1 MFNNILVVCV
11 GNICR
16 SPTAERLLQRY
27 HPELKV
33 ESAGLG
39 ALVGKGADP
48 TAISVAA
55 EHQLSLEG
63 HCARQIS
70 RSLCRNYD
78 LILTMEKRHI
88 ERLCEM
94 APEMRGK
101 VMLFG
106 HWDNECEIPDPY
118 RKSRETFAA
127 VYTLLERSARQWAP
141 GIERRAGIRMTEKVK
156 QHAAPVTGSD
166 EIDIGRLV
174 GTVIEARWW
183 VIGITAVFA
192 LCAVVYTF
200 FATPIYSADALVQI
214 EQNSGNSL
222 VQDIGSALANKPPAS
237 DAEIQLIRS
246 RLVLGK
252 TVDDLDLDIA
262 VSKNTFP
269 IFGAGWDRL
278 MGRQNETVKVTT
290 FNRPKEMADQV
301 FTLNVLDDKN
311 YTLSSD
317 GGFSARGQAGQMLKK
332 EGVTLMVEAIHARP
346 GSEFTVT
353 KYSTLGM
360 INQLQNSLTVTE
372 NGKDAGVLSLT
383 YTGEDREQIRD
394 ILNSIARNY
403 QEQNIE
409 RKSAEASKSLA
420 FLAQQ
425 LPEVRSRLDVAENKL
440 NAFRQDKDSVDLPL
454 EAKAVLDSMVNIDAQ
469 LNELTFKEAEISKL
483 YTKVH
488 PAYRTLLEKRQA
500 LEDEKA
506 KLNGRVTAMPK
517 TQQEIVRLTR
527 DVESGQQ
534 VYMQLLNKEQEL
546 KITEASTVG
555 DVRIVDPAIT
565 QPGVLKP
572 KKGLIILGAIILGL
586 MLSIVGV
593 LLRSLFNRGIESPQV
608 LEEHGISVYASIPLS
623 EWQKARD
630 SVKTI
635 KGVKRYKQSQ
645 LLAVGNPT
653 DLAIEAIRSL
663 RTSLHFAMMQAQ
675 NNVLMMTGVSP
686 SIGKTFVC
694 ANLAAVIS
702 QTNKR
707 VLLIDCDMRK
717 GYTHE
722 LLGTNNVNGL
732 SEILIGQGDITT
744 AAKPTS
750 IAKFDLIPRGQV
762 PPNPSELLMSER
774 FAELVNWASKNYDL
788 VLIDTPPILAVTDA
802 AIVGRHVGTTLMV
815 ARYAVN
821 TLKEVETSLSRFEQN
836 GIPVKGVI
844 LNSIFRRASAY
855 QDYGYY
861 EYEYKSDAK

>member
-1 MFNNILVVCV
+1 MTDHVRHSAASSE
-11 GNICR
+11 GN
-16 SPTAERLLQRY
+16 
-27 HPELKV
+27 
-33 ESAGLG
+33 
-39 ALVGKGADP
+39 
-48 TAISVAA
+48 
-55 EHQLSLEG
+55 
-63 HCARQIS
+63 
-70 RSLCRNYD
+70 
-78 LILTMEKRHI
+78 
-88 ERLCEM
+88 
-94 APEMRGK
+94 
-101 VMLFG
+101 
-106 HWDNECEIPDPY
+106 
-118 RKSRETFAA
+118 
-127 VYTLLERSARQWAP
+127 
-141 GIERRAGIRMTEKVK
+141 
-156 QHAAPVTGSD
+156 D
-166 EIDIGRLV
+166 EIDIGRLI

-183 VIGITAVFA
+183 VLGITALFA
-192 LCAVVYTF
+192 LAALVYVM
-200 FATPIYSADALVQI
+200 FATPIYSADAMVQI

-222 VQDIGSALANKPPAS
+222 VQDINSALSNKPPAS
-237 DAEIQLIRS
+237 QAEIQLITS

-252 TVDDLDLDIA
+252 TVDDLNLDIA
-262 VSKNTFP
+262 VQKNSFP

-278 MGRQNETVKVTT
+278 MGRANDTVSVTT
-290 FNRPKEMADQV
+290 FNLPKGTANDV
-301 FTLNVLDDKN
+301 FTLEVLGPKQ
-311 YTLSSD
+311 YELTSD
-317 GGFSARGQAGQMLKK
+317 AGFSARGEVGQPLNKNGVSITVSDIK
-332 EGVTLMVEAIHARP
+332 AAEG
-346 GSEFTVT
+346 SSFTVT

-360 INQLQNSLTVTE
+360 VNQLKNNLVVTE
-372 NGKDAGVLSLT
+372 NGKDSGVLSLT
-383 YTGEDREQIRD
+383 YTGEDRDQIRD
-394 ILNSIARNY
+394 ILNSITRNY
-403 QEQNIE
+403 LEQNVQ
-409 RKSAEASKSLA
+409 RKSEEAAKSLA
-420 FLAQQ
+420 FLAKQ
-425 LPEVRSRLDVAENKL
+425 LPEVRQNLDVAENKL

-483 YTKVH
+483 YTKAH

-500 LEDEKA
+500 LEDEKSR
-506 KLNGRVTAMPK
+506 LNDRVTAMPK

-534 VYMQLLNKEQEL
+534 VYMQLLNKQQEL

-555 DVRIVDPAIT
+555 DVRIVDPAIA
-565 QPGVLKP
+565 QPGIVKP
-572 KKGLIILGAIILGL
+572 KRALIILGAIILGL
-586 MLSIVGV
+586 LLSIVGV

-608 LEEHGISVYASIPLS
+608 LEEAGISVYASIPLS

-630 SVKTI
+630 NVQTT

-663 RTSLHFAMMQAQ
+663 RTSLHFAMMQAS

-732 SEILIGQGDITT
+732 SDILAGMGEVSQC
-744 AAKPTS
+744 AKPTS
-750 IAKFDLIPRGQV
+750 IPNFDLVPRGQV

-774 FAELVNWASKNYDL
+774 FTQLVEWASKNYDL

-802 AIVGRHVGTTLMV
+802 AVVGRHAGTTLMV

-836 GIPVKGVI
+836 GIQVKGVI
-844 LNSIFRRASAY
+844 LNSIFRRATGY

-861 EYEYKSDAK
+861 EYEYKSDKK

>member
-1 MFNNILVVCV
+1 
-11 GNICR
+11 
-16 SPTAERLLQRY
+16 
-27 HPELKV
+27 
-33 ESAGLG
+33 
-39 ALVGKGADP
+39 
-48 TAISVAA
+48 
-55 EHQLSLEG
+55 
-63 HCARQIS
+63 
-70 RSLCRNYD
+70 
-78 LILTMEKRHI
+78 
-88 ERLCEM
+88 
-94 APEMRGK
+94 
-101 VMLFG
+101 
-106 HWDNECEIPDPY
+106 
-118 RKSRETFAA
+118 
-127 VYTLLERSARQWAP
+127 
-141 GIERRAGIRMTEKVK
+141 MTEKVK
-156 QHAAPVTGSD
+156 QSAAPVTGND

-174 GTVIEARWW
+174 ATVVEARWW
-183 VIGITAVFA
+183 VLGITTAFA
-192 LCAVVYTF
+192 LCAAVYTL

-214 EQNSGNSL
+214 EQNTGNSL
-222 VQDIGSALANKPPAS
+222 VQDIGSALSNKPPAS
-237 DAEIQLIRS
+237 EAEIQLIQS

-252 TVDDLDLDIA
+252 TVDDLNLDIA
-262 VSKNTFP
+262 VTKDTFP

-278 MGRQNETVKVTT
+278 MGRQNETVNVTT
-290 FNRPKEMADQV
+290 FTLPKAMNEQT
-301 FTLNVLDDKN
+301 FTLNVLNDKS
-311 YTLSSD
+311 YQLVSD
-317 GGFSARGQAGQMLKK
+317 GGFSARGQVGKVL
-332 EGVTLMVEAIHARP
+332 EHDGVTMLVEAIHASP
-346 GSEFTVT
+346 ESQFTVS
-353 KYSTLGM
+353 KFSTLGM
-360 INQLQNSLTVTE
+360 INTLQNNLMVTE
-372 NGKDAGVLSLT
+372 TGKDTGVLSLT
-383 YTGEDREQIRD
+383 FTGEDREQIRQ
-394 ILNSIARNY
+394 ILDSITRNY
-403 QEQNIE
+403 LQQNVE
-409 RKSAEASKSLA
+409 RKSEEAAKSLA
-420 FLAQQ
+420 FLAKQ
-425 LPEVRSRLDVAENKL
+425 LPEVRNRLDVAENKL

-483 YTKVH
+483 FTKAH

-500 LEDEKA
+500 LEDEKS
-506 KLNGRVTAMPK
+506 KLNGRVTAMLK

-534 VYMQLLNKEQEL
+534 VYMQLLNKQQEL

-555 DVRIVDPAIT
+555 DVRIVDPAIA

-572 KKGLIILGAIILGL
+572 KTALIILGSIILCL
-586 MLSIVGV
+586 MLSVVGV
-593 LLRSLFNRGIESPQV
+593 LLRSLFNRGIESPLA

-630 SVKTI
+630 NVQTI

-653 DLAIEAIRSL
+653 DLAIEAVRSL
-663 RTSLHFAMMQAQ
+663 RTSLHFAMMQAR
-675 NNVLMMTGVSP
+675 NNVLMLTGVSP

-732 SEILIGQGDITT
+732 SEILIGKGEISSS
-744 AAKPTS
+744 AKPTS
-750 IAKFDLIPRGQV
+750 IPHFDLIPRGQV

-774 FAELVNWASKNYDL
+774 FGELIAWASSHYDL

-836 GIPVKGVI
+836 GIQVKGVI
-844 LNSIFRRASAY
+844 LNSIFRRASGY

-861 EYEYKSDAK
+861 EYEYTSDAK

>member
-1 MFNNILVVCV
+1 
-11 GNICR
+11 
-16 SPTAERLLQRY
+16 
-27 HPELKV
+27 
-33 ESAGLG
+33 
-39 ALVGKGADP
+39 
-48 TAISVAA
+48 
-55 EHQLSLEG
+55 
-63 HCARQIS
+63 
-70 RSLCRNYD
+70 
-78 LILTMEKRHI
+78 
-88 ERLCEM
+88 
-94 APEMRGK
+94 
-101 VMLFG
+101 
-106 HWDNECEIPDPY
+106 
-118 RKSRETFAA
+118 
-127 VYTLLERSARQWAP
+127 
-141 GIERRAGIRMTEKVK
+141 MTEKVK
-156 QHAAPVTGSD
+156 QSAAPVTGND

-174 GTVIEARWW
+174 ATVVEARWW
-183 VIGITAVFA
+183 VLGITTAFA
-192 LCAVVYTF
+192 LCAAVYTL

-214 EQNSGNSL
+214 EQNTGNSL
-222 VQDIGSALANKPPAS
+222 VQDIGSALSNKPPAS
-237 DAEIQLIRS
+237 EAEIQLIQS

-252 TVDDLDLDIA
+252 TVDDLNLDIA
-262 VSKNTFP
+262 VTKDTFP

-278 MGRQNETVKVTT
+278 MGRQNETVNVTT
-290 FNRPKEMADQV
+290 FTLPKAMNEQT
-301 FTLNVLDDKN
+301 FTLNVLNDKS
-311 YTLSSD
+311 YQLVSD
-317 GGFSARGQAGQMLKK
+317 GGFSARGQVGKVL
-332 EGVTLMVEAIHARP
+332 EHDGVTMLVEAIHASP
-346 GSEFTVT
+346 ESQFTIS
-353 KYSTLGM
+353 KFSTLGM
-360 INQLQNSLTVTE
+360 INTLQNNLMVTE
-372 NGKDAGVLSLT
+372 TGKDTGVLSLT
-383 YTGEDREQIRD
+383 FTGEDREQIRQ
-394 ILNSIARNY
+394 ILDSITRNY
-403 QEQNIE
+403 LQQNVE
-409 RKSAEASKSLA
+409 RKSEEAAKSLA
-420 FLAQQ
+420 FLAKQ
-425 LPEVRSRLDVAENKL
+425 LPEVRNRLDVAENKL

-483 YTKVH
+483 FTKAH

-500 LEDEKA
+500 LEDEKS

-534 VYMQLLNKEQEL
+534 VYMQLLNKQQEL

-555 DVRIVDPAIT
+555 DVRIVDPAIA

-572 KKGLIILGAIILGL
+572 KTALIILGSIILCL
-586 MLSIVGV
+586 MLSVVGV
-593 LLRSLFNRGIESPQV
+593 LLRSLFNRGIESPLA

-630 SVKTI
+630 NVQTI

-653 DLAIEAIRSL
+653 DLAIEAVRSL
-663 RTSLHFAMMQAQ
+663 RTSLHFAMMQAR
-675 NNVLMMTGVSP
+675 NNVLMLTGVSP

-732 SEILIGQGDITT
+732 SEILIGKGDISSS
-744 AAKPTS
+744 AKPTS
-750 IAKFDLIPRGQV
+750 IPHFDLIPRGQV

-774 FAELVNWASKNYDL
+774 FGELIAWASSHYDL

-836 GIPVKGVI
+836 GIQVKGVI
-844 LNSIFRRASAY
+844 LNSIFRRASGY

-861 EYEYKSDAK
+861 EYEYTSDAK

>member
-1 MFNNILVVCV
+1 
-11 GNICR
+11 
-16 SPTAERLLQRY
+16 
-27 HPELKV
+27 
-33 ESAGLG
+33 
-39 ALVGKGADP
+39 
-48 TAISVAA
+48 
-55 EHQLSLEG
+55 
-63 HCARQIS
+63 
-70 RSLCRNYD
+70 
-78 LILTMEKRHI
+78 
-88 ERLCEM
+88 
-94 APEMRGK
+94 
-101 VMLFG
+101 
-106 HWDNECEIPDPY
+106 
-118 RKSRETFAA
+118 
-127 VYTLLERSARQWAP
+127 
-141 GIERRAGIRMTEKVK
+141 MTEKVK
-156 QHAAPVTGSD
+156 QSAAPVTGND

-183 VIGITAVFA
+183 VLGITAVFA
-192 LCAVVYTF
+192 LCAVIYTL

-214 EQNSGNSL
+214 EQNTGNSL
-222 VQDIGSALANKPPAS
+222 VQDIGSALSNKPPAS
-237 DAEIQLIRS
+237 EAEIQLIQS

-252 TVDDLDLDIA
+252 TVDDLDLDIS

-269 IFGAGWDRL
+269 LFGAGWERL
-278 MGRQNETVKVTT
+278 MGRQNESVKVTT
-290 FNRPKEMADQV
+290 FTLPKGMNEQT
-301 FTLNVLDDKN
+301 FTLKVLSDKDYELN
-311 YTLSSD
+311 SD
-317 GGFSARGQAGQMLKK
+317 GGFSARGQVGQALSKD
-332 EGVTLMVEAIHARP
+332 GVTMVVSAIHARP
-346 GSEFTVT
+346 DTEFTVT
-353 KYSTLGM
+353 KFSTLGM
-360 INQLQNSLTVTE
+360 INNLQNNLTVVE
-372 NGKDAGVLSLT
+372 NGKDTGVLSLSF
-383 YTGEDREQIRD
+383 TGEDRDQIRD
-394 ILNSIARNY
+394 ILNSITRNY
-403 QEQNIE
+403 LEQNVE
-409 RKSAEASKSLA
+409 RKSAEAAKSLA
-420 FLAQQ
+420 FLAKQ
-425 LPEVRSRLDVAENKL
+425 LPEVRQHLDVAENKL

-483 YTKVH
+483 FTKAH
-488 PAYRTLLEKRQA
+488 PAYRTLLEKRKA

-506 KLNGRVTAMPK
+506 RLNGRVTAMPK

-534 VYMQLLNKEQEL
+534 VYMQLLNKQQEL

-555 DVRIVDPAIT
+555 DVRIVDPAIA

-572 KKGLIILGAIILGL
+572 KKALIILGSIILGL

-593 LLRSLFNRGIESPQV
+593 LLRSLLNRGIESPQV
-608 LEEHGISVYASIPLS
+608 LEENGISVYASIPLS

-630 SVKTI
+630 SVKTV

-653 DLAIEAIRSL
+653 DLAIEAVRSL

-675 NNVLMMTGVSP
+675 NNVLMLTGVSP

-732 SEILIGQGDITT
+732 SEILVGKGDIATC
-744 AAKPTS
+744 AKPTS
-750 IAKFDLIPRGQV
+750 IPNFDLVPRGQV

-774 FAELVNWASKNYDL
+774 FGELIRWASSHYDL

-802 AIVGRHVGTTLMV
+802 AIVGRHAGTTLMV

-836 GIPVKGVI
+836 GIQVKGVI
-844 LNSIFRRASAY
+844 LNSIFRRATGY

-861 EYEYKSDAK
+861 EYEYKSDTK

>member
-1 MFNNILVVCV
+1 
-11 GNICR
+11 
-16 SPTAERLLQRY
+16 
-27 HPELKV
+27 
-33 ESAGLG
+33 
-39 ALVGKGADP
+39 
-48 TAISVAA
+48 
-55 EHQLSLEG
+55 
-63 HCARQIS
+63 
-70 RSLCRNYD
+70 
-78 LILTMEKRHI
+78 
-88 ERLCEM
+88 
-94 APEMRGK
+94 
-101 VMLFG
+101 
-106 HWDNECEIPDPY
+106 
-118 RKSRETFAA
+118 
-127 VYTLLERSARQWAP
+127 
-141 GIERRAGIRMTEKVK
+141 MTEKVK

-290 FNRPKEMADQV
+290 FNRPKEMAD
-301 FTLNVLDDKN
+301 
-311 YTLSSD
+311 
-317 GGFSARGQAGQMLKK
+317 QMLKK

-500 LEDEKA
+500 LEEEKA

>member
-1 MFNNILVVCV
+1 
-11 GNICR
+11 
-16 SPTAERLLQRY
+16 
-27 HPELKV
+27 
-33 ESAGLG
+33 
-39 ALVGKGADP
+39 
-48 TAISVAA
+48 
-55 EHQLSLEG
+55 
-63 HCARQIS
+63 
-70 RSLCRNYD
+70 
-78 LILTMEKRHI
+78 
-88 ERLCEM
+88 
-94 APEMRGK
+94 
-101 VMLFG
+101 
-106 HWDNECEIPDPY
+106 
-118 RKSRETFAA
+118 
-127 VYTLLERSARQWAP
+127 
-141 GIERRAGIRMTEKVK
+141 MTEKVK
-156 QHAAPVTGSD
+156 QSAAPVTGND

-174 GTVIEARWW
+174 GTIIEARWW
-183 VIGITAVFA
+183 VLGITAVFA
-192 LCAVVYTF
+192 LCAVIYTL

-214 EQNSGNSL
+214 EQNTGNSL
-222 VQDIGSALANKPPAS
+222 VQDIGSALSNKPPAS
-237 DAEIQLIRS
+237 EAEIQLIQS

-252 TVDDLDLDIA
+252 TVDDLDLDIS
-262 VSKNTFP
+262 VTKNTFP
-269 IFGAGWDRL
+269 LFGAGWERL
-278 MGRQNETVKVTT
+278 MGRQNELAKVTT
-290 FNRPKEMADQV
+290 FTLPKGMNEQV
-301 FTLNVLDDKN
+301 FTLKVLNDKR
-311 YTLSSD
+311 YELSSD
-317 GGFSARGQAGQMLKK
+317 GGFSARGQVDQPLSKD
-332 EGVTLMVEAIHARP
+332 GVTMVVSEIHARP
-346 GSEFTVT
+346 DTEFTVT
-353 KYSTLGM
+353 KFSTLGM
-360 INQLQNSLTVTE
+360 INNLQNNLTVTE
-372 NGKDAGVLSLT
+372 NGKDTGVLSLSF
-383 YTGEDREQIRD
+383 TGEDRNQIRD
-394 ILNSIARNY
+394 ILNSITRNY
-403 QEQNIE
+403 LEQNVE
-409 RKSAEASKSLA
+409 RKSEEAAKSLA
-420 FLAQQ
+420 FLAKQ
-425 LPEVRSRLDVAENKL
+425 LPEVRNRLDVAENKL

-483 YTKVH
+483 FTKAH

-534 VYMQLLNKEQEL
+534 VYMQLLNKQQEL

-555 DVRIVDPAIT
+555 DVRIVDPAIA

-572 KKGLIILGAIILGL
+572 KKALIILGSIILGL

-593 LLRSLFNRGIESPQV
+593 LLRSLLNRGIESPQV
-608 LEEHGISVYASIPLS
+608 LEENGISVYASIPLS

-630 SVKTI
+630 NVKTV

-653 DLAIEAIRSL
+653 DLAIEAVRSL

-675 NNVLMMTGVSP
+675 NNVLMLTGVSP

-732 SEILIGQGDITT
+732 SEILAGKGDI
-744 AAKPTS
+744 ASCAKPTS
-750 IAKFDLIPRGQV
+750 IANFDLVPRGQV

-774 FAELVNWASKNYDL
+774 LGELLRWASSHYDL

-802 AIVGRHVGTTLMV
+802 AIVGRHAGTTLMV

-821 TLKEVETSLSRFEQN
+821 TLKEVETSLGRFEQN
-836 GIPVKGVI
+836 GIQVKGVI
-844 LNSIFRRASAY
+844 LNSIFRRATGY

-861 EYEYKSDAK
+861 EYEYKSDTK

>member
-1 MFNNILVVCV
+1 
-11 GNICR
+11 
-16 SPTAERLLQRY
+16 
-27 HPELKV
+27 
-33 ESAGLG
+33 
-39 ALVGKGADP
+39 
-48 TAISVAA
+48 
-55 EHQLSLEG
+55 
-63 HCARQIS
+63 
-70 RSLCRNYD
+70 
-78 LILTMEKRHI
+78 
-88 ERLCEM
+88 
-94 APEMRGK
+94 
-101 VMLFG
+101 
-106 HWDNECEIPDPY
+106 
-118 RKSRETFAA
+118 
-127 VYTLLERSARQWAP
+127 
-141 GIERRAGIRMTEKVK
+141 MTEKVK
-156 QHAAPVTGSD
+156 QSAAPVTGND

-174 GTVIEARWW
+174 ATVVEARWW
-183 VIGITAVFA
+183 VLGITTAFA
-192 LCAVVYTF
+192 LCAAVYTL

-214 EQNSGNSL
+214 EQNTGNSL
-222 VQDIGSALANKPPAS
+222 VQDIGSALSNKPPAS
-237 DAEIQLIRS
+237 EAEIQLIQS

-252 TVDDLDLDIA
+252 TVDDLNLDIA
-262 VSKNTFP
+262 VTKDTFP

-278 MGRQNETVKVTT
+278 MGRQNETVNVTT
-290 FNRPKEMADQV
+290 FTLPKAMNEQT
-301 FTLNVLDDKN
+301 FTLNVLNDTS
-311 YTLSSD
+311 YQLVSD
-317 GGFSARGQAGQMLKK
+317 GGFSARGQVGKVL
-332 EGVTLMVEAIHARP
+332 EHDGVTMLVEAIHA
-346 GSEFTVT
+346 SLDSQFTVS
-353 KYSTLGM
+353 KFSTLGM
-360 INQLQNSLTVTE
+360 INTLQNNLMVTE
-372 NGKDAGVLSLT
+372 TGKDTGVLSLT
-383 YTGEDREQIRD
+383 FTGEDREQIRQ
-394 ILNSIARNY
+394 ILDSITRNY
-403 QEQNIE
+403 LQQNVE
-409 RKSAEASKSLA
+409 RKSEEAAKSLA
-420 FLAQQ
+420 FLAKQ
-425 LPEVRSRLDVAENKL
+425 LPEVRNRLDVAENKL

-483 YTKVH
+483 FTKAH

-500 LEDEKA
+500 LEDEKS

-534 VYMQLLNKEQEL
+534 IYMQLLNKQQEL

-555 DVRIVDPAIT
+555 DVRIVDPAIA

-572 KKGLIILGAIILGL
+572 KTALIILGSIILGL
-586 MLSIVGV
+586 MLSVVGV
-593 LLRSLFNRGIESPQV
+593 LLRSLFNRGIESPQA

-630 SVKTI
+630 NVQTI

-653 DLAIEAIRSL
+653 DLAIEAVRSL
-663 RTSLHFAMMQAQ
+663 RTSLHFAMMQAR
-675 NNVLMMTGVSP
+675 NNVLMLTGVSP

-732 SEILIGQGDITT
+732 SEILIGKGDISSS
-744 AAKPTS
+744 AKPTS
-750 IAKFDLIPRGQV
+750 IPHFDLIPRGQI

-774 FAELVNWASKNYDL
+774 FGELIAWASSHYDL

-836 GIPVKGVI
+836 GIQVKGVI
-844 LNSIFRRASAY
+844 LNSIFRRASGY

-861 EYEYKSDAK
+861 EYTSDAK

>member
-1 MFNNILVVCV
+1 
-11 GNICR
+11 
-16 SPTAERLLQRY
+16 
-27 HPELKV
+27 
-33 ESAGLG
+33 
-39 ALVGKGADP
+39 
-48 TAISVAA
+48 
-55 EHQLSLEG
+55 
-63 HCARQIS
+63 
-70 RSLCRNYD
+70 
-78 LILTMEKRHI
+78 
-88 ERLCEM
+88 
-94 APEMRGK
+94 
-101 VMLFG
+101 
-106 HWDNECEIPDPY
+106 
-118 RKSRETFAA
+118 
-127 VYTLLERSARQWAP
+127 
-141 GIERRAGIRMTEKVK
+141 MTEKVK
-156 QHAAPVTGSD
+156 QSAAPVTGND

-174 GTVIEARWW
+174 ATVVEARWW
-183 VIGITAVFA
+183 VLGIITAFA
-192 LCAVVYTF
+192 LCAAVYTL

-214 EQNSGNSL
+214 EQNTGNSL
-222 VQDIGSALANKPPAS
+222 VQDIGSALSNKPPAS
-237 DAEIQLIRS
+237 EAEIQLIQS

-252 TVDDLDLDIA
+252 TVDDLNLDIA
-262 VSKNTFP
+262 VTKDTFP

-278 MGRQNETVKVTT
+278 MGRQNETVNVTT
-290 FNRPKEMADQV
+290 FTLPKAMNEQT
-301 FTLNVLDDKN
+301 FTLNVLNDKS
-311 YTLSSD
+311 YQLVSD
-317 GGFSARGQAGQMLKK
+317 GGFSARGQVGKVL
-332 EGVTLMVEAIHARP
+332 EHDGVTMLVEAIHASP
-346 GSEFTVT
+346 ESQFTVS
-353 KYSTLGM
+353 KFSTLGM
-360 INQLQNSLTVTE
+360 INTLQNNLMVTE
-372 NGKDAGVLSLT
+372 TGKDTGVLSLT
-383 YTGEDREQIRD
+383 FTGEDREQIRQ
-394 ILNSIARNY
+394 ILDSITRNY
-403 QEQNIE
+403 LQQNVE
-409 RKSAEASKSLA
+409 RKSEEAAKSLA
-420 FLAQQ
+420 FLAKQ
-425 LPEVRSRLDVAENKL
+425 LPEVRNRLDVAENKL

-483 YTKVH
+483 FTKAH

-500 LEDEKA
+500 LEDEKS

-534 VYMQLLNKEQEL
+534 VYMQLLNKQQEL

-555 DVRIVDPAIT
+555 DVRIVDPAIA

-572 KKGLIILGAIILGL
+572 KTALIILGSIILCL
-586 MLSIVGV
+586 MLSVVGV
-593 LLRSLFNRGIESPQV
+593 LLRSLFNRGIESPLA

-630 SVKTI
+630 NVQTI

-653 DLAIEAIRSL
+653 DLAIEAVRSL
-663 RTSLHFAMMQAQ
+663 RTSLHFAMMQAR
-675 NNVLMMTGVSP
+675 NNVLMLTGVSP

-732 SEILIGQGDITT
+732 SEILIGKGDISSS
-744 AAKPTS
+744 AKPTS
-750 IAKFDLIPRGQV
+750 IPHFDLIPRGQV

-774 FAELVNWASKNYDL
+774 FGELIAWASSHYDL

-836 GIPVKGVI
+836 GIQVKGVI
-844 LNSIFRRASAY
+844 LNSIFRRASGY

-861 EYEYKSDAK
+861 EYEYTSDAK